1 MADVYDQVGGFVADQ
16 IKNSFKGTMKGIGS
30 ALSSGKKD
38 DDTEKSEKQTV
49 QRIKQTESLV
59 SSIKTNFNFL
69 SSIARDITGVSNR
82 VASIVEVMGDK
93 PATIDPLSGVT
104 DTTPTSIKKPDK
116 PKKFS
121 GLGILDFFKTM
132 LDIILKGAFLT
143 GLIALFWEDIKK
155 SIGEAFE
162 KFSFVDAFKGI
173 FKFFYELLGIDVLV
187 EQLIEAKDKF
197 MEKIDEF
204 KSKIGESYEV
214 FKNKYLEPFKNFTK
228 SLLKK
233 GFEKLPDRLKPLVVP
248 SIRNLIGIPLSD
260 EQKKDLQEKE
270 DQKLRQSIR
279 RRFRE
284 EGKLQRGDRGAGL
297 NRADL
302 MGKFGITKSQAFDVD
317 MAQKKYDNRILEK
330 EFQRI
335 KKQQNKPSQDQS
347 AKEIEEVVT
356 SDYATGSVSPVPIP
370 ESGDLPESG
379 DRTSKAQGLSGGGGA
394 AGGANDESPTKVSGD
409 DDIKAMI
416 IGHEGVRYEP
426 YKDPGGLW
434 HVGVGHLI
442 GDGSTLPEHMNRT
455 FSATEVN
462 NLFESDYAK
471 HKKIAERTPGYDKAN
486 KAGKAAL
493 IDLSFNM
500 GAWYTEFKKAAA
512 ALKDGDFVTA
522 SKELKDSKWYGQ
534 VGARGPTI
542 VSLVASAGDNSGGSD
557 LSAASAVIAKGKRLQ
572 TAAAGEENQKIKVV
586 TNNNNTVL
594 EKETIVRDE
603 SMPDGVATVV

>member
-121 GLGILDFFKTM
+121 GLGILDFLKTMTDIIFKAGFLGIVIATFWEEIKTM
-132 LDIILKGAFLT
+132 L
-143 GLIALFWEDIKK
+143 
-155 SIGEAFE
+155 GEAWE

-187 EQLIEAKDKF
+187 EKLIEAKDKF

-335 KKQQNKPSQDQS
+335 KKQQNEPSQDQS

-356 SDYATGSVSPVPIP
+356 SDYATGSTSPVPIP
-370 ESGDLPESG
+370 ESVDLPESG
-379 DRTSKAQGLSGGGGA
+379 DRTSKAQGLSGDGGA

-416 IGHEGVRYEP
+416 IGHEGVKYKP

-442 GDGSTLPEHMNRT
+442 GDGSTLPEHMNRMFT
-455 FSATEVN
+455 ATEVN

>member
-121 GLGILDFFKTM
+121 GLGILDFLKTMTDIIFKAGFLGIVIATFWEEIKTM
-132 LDIILKGAFLT
+132 L
-143 GLIALFWEDIKK
+143 
-155 SIGEAFE
+155 GEAWE

-187 EQLIEAKDKF
+187 EKLIEAKDKF

-335 KKQQNKPSQDQS
+335 KKQQNEPSQDQS

-356 SDYATGSVSPVPIP
+356 SDYATGSTSPVPIP
-370 ESGDLPESG
+370 ESVDLPESG

-416 IGHEGVRYEP
+416 IGHEGVKYKP

-442 GDGSTLPEHMNRT
+442 GDGSTLPEHMNRMFT
-455 FSATEVN
+455 ATEVN